1 MKNQLLGRVFGCF
14 VAALSLAAI
23 ARAEVFVTGDLP
35 RQAALGFRT
44 GTSDEG
50 LVVRDLAT
58 ESAAAI
64 AGLQDGDLIETING
78 RSFSHSYVGE
88 NRLEKLDGSELATLN
103 VARAGRA
110 QEISFTPPD
119 KPYESIPGADS
130 YYGVVDV
137 ADGARLRTIITKPSG
152 TEGPLPAIFFLQ
164 WVSCGSLEILP
175 GGVSRSILAKLAQ
188 ESGRALIRVERSTS
202 GDSEGPACHELDYDT
217 ELEHYRE
224 AYTEL
229 MQSAHVDAADVVLY
243 GSSLGST
250 TAPLLAQQLQ
260 ADGYGVAGIVVQGGG
275 AVTYFERMLTFDR
288 WYLERRPEEVAAADI
303 HAELLQRV
311 LFQSEYLIKGRSPDD
326 IAKDSPE
333 MAVIRADIR
342 GLGDGHQYGR
352 PYSWHQQAAKR
363 NFLAAWV
370 EIDAPVLVVFNE
382 YDQFEGRHGH
392 KLIVD
397 TVNRLRPGTATYI
410 EQPQVGH
417 SNERYA
423 SIEDA
428 YAGENGKPV
437 SDQMAELILNW
448 LRKL

>member
-64 AGLQDGDLIETING
+64 AGLQDGDVIETING

-152 TEGPLPAIFFLQ
+152 TEGPLPAIFFPAVGVLRFAGNPSRRCVAQ
-164 WVSCGSLEILP
+164 HPRKTRARVRQGTDSSRAVHKRRQRGTGLP
-175 GGVSRSILAKLAQ
+175 
-188 ESGRALIRVERSTS
+188 
-202 GDSEGPACHELDYDT
+202 
-217 ELEHYRE
+217 
-224 AYTEL
+224 
-229 MQSAHVDAADVVLY
+229 
-243 GSSLGST
+243 
-250 TAPLLAQQLQ
+250 
-260 ADGYGVAGIVVQGGG
+260 
-275 AVTYFERMLTFDR
+275 
-288 WYLERRPEEVAAADI
+288 
-303 HAELLQRV
+303 
-311 LFQSEYLIKGRSPDD
+311 
-326 IAKDSPE
+326 
-333 MAVIRADIR
+333 
-342 GLGDGHQYGR
+342 
-352 PYSWHQQAAKR
+352 
-363 NFLAAWV
+363 
-370 EIDAPVLVVFNE
+370 
-382 YDQFEGRHGH
+382 
-392 KLIVD
+392 
-397 TVNRLRPGTATYI
+397 
-410 EQPQVGH
+410 
-417 SNERYA
+417 
-423 SIEDA
+423 
-428 YAGENGKPV
+428 
-437 SDQMAELILNW
+437 
-448 LRKL
+448 